1 MQPKGYRCVLS
12 DFESGEIGCWTV
24 RGVSG
29 EQPSIWS
36 VRIDGQEV
44 ATEEQS
50 FNMPNIFGVG
60 STGAHVTLAK
70 AFQAFRLCLGR
81 VLALLQHL
89 DRLGVESMEEYRN
102 WCQSH
107 RLSPEL
113 ASRPANAAMSL
124 ILWPRPWEAPT
135 AMPGSSRWSTRRL
148 AAFTPVLSATQL
160 SQRCTRG
167 VPFSC
172 RAGGPYL
179 RRSAGRIGAPTP
191 TATLAWQACR
201 WI

>member
-12 DFESGEIGCWTV
+12 DFESGEIGCWTI

-60 STGAHVTLAK
+60 SIGAKALAGAGTHVTLVK

-81 VLALLQHL
+81 VLAFL
-89 DRLGVESMEEYRN
+89 
-102 WCQSH
+102 
-107 RLSPEL
+107 
-113 ASRPANAAMSL
+113 
-124 ILWPRPWEAPT
+124 
-135 AMPGSSRWSTRRL
+135 
-148 AAFTPVLSATQL
+148 
-160 SQRCTRG
+160 
-167 VPFSC
+167 
-172 RAGGPYL
+172 
-179 RRSAGRIGAPTP
+179 
-191 TATLAWQACR
+191 
-201 WI
+201 